1 MKINIQEQI
10 IIKENMSLQTQ
21 VMDKMKEAMKAKD
34 TVALQA
40 LRAVK
45 SAFLIA
51 KTATGVQEEIT
62 ADQELKI
69 IQKQVKQRKDSAAI
83 FIQQNRQDLADPE
96 LAEIA
101 VLEQFLP
108 AALSEEAIAKVV
120 IETIA
125 KLGASGMKDM
135 GKVMGVVS
143 NELSGKA
150 DGKIISTLVKQQL
163 IK

>member
-1 MKINIQEQI
+1 
-10 IIKENMSLQTQ
+10 MSLQTQ
-21 VMDKMKEAMKAKD
+21 IMDKMKAAMKAKD

-45 SAFLIA
+45 SAFLLA
-51 KTATGVQEEIT
+51 KTATGVQEDIT
-62 ADQELKI
+62 EDQEIKI

-108 AALSEEAIAKVV
+108 KALSEEAIEVV
-120 IETIA
+120 VLATINN
-125 KLGASGMKDM
+125 LGASGMKDM
-135 GKVMGVVS
+135 GKVMSAVS
-143 NELSGKA
+143 EELSGTA
-150 DGKIISTLVKQQL
+150 DGKVIATLVKKNL
-163 IK
+163 MN